1 VSKEKEERSKGED
14 GQRATSTG
22 KDKLASVEEPLAIEE
37 AL

>member
-14 GQRATSTG
+14 GQRATSTR